1 MTFDE
6 IDKLIADHIR
16 QGLSKTEITKRIEAD
31 SEMREAAFKL
41 MISDTIKG
49 KWDPA
54 AHGFFDLA
62 ADAPQGSGGR
72 GRKTRTRS
80 ELETRRLE
88 RFTD

>member
-62 ADAPQGSGGR
+62 AAIDESILHYLSKQPWR
-72 GRKTRTRS
+72 
-80 ELETRRLE
+80 
-88 RFTD
+88 DN